1 MGCVAVFIA
10 TCIMNY
16 LDFVKKNQELQ
27 YLNWD
32 AKTKTAGDYTVEF
45 KLPEGF
51 YCKWVKLWSEYWIT
65 HSEKKYLSLVEAFR
79 DWLKV
84 EIEKRL
90 DCMPDL
96 GFEDAPVDHVKVA
109 MTTFAFENQDVIK
122 LLTDRGLVIQNEK
135 WEEME

>member
-1 MGCVAVFIA
+1 M
-10 TCIMNY
+10 
-16 LDFVKKNQELQ
+16 
-27 YLNWD
+27 NWD

-51 YCKWVKLWSEYWIT
+51 YNKWITLWSEYWIT
-65 HSEKKYLSLVEAFR
+65 HSQKKYLSLVEAFR

-96 GFEDAPVDHVKVA
+96 GFEDEPVDHVKVA
-109 MTTFAFENQDVIK
+109 MTTFAFENHEVIK
-122 LLTDRGLVIQNEK
+122 LLTERGMVI
-135 WEEME
+135 